1 MSGHRLGRGTE
12 ADEKEFK
19 DRGLPPS
26 WQPWNPWHHI
36 TFAYWALTFDY
47 SKLDLTKKYASKPL
61 QSHFWQIKTIEL
73 VVRFTLYESCLTLSF
88 ASV

>member
-1 MSGHRLGRGTE
+1 MTGHRLGRGSD
-12 ADEKEFK
+12 ADDKEFR

-47 SKLDLTKKYASKPL
+47 SKLDLTKKYVSKASESQTR
-61 QSHFWQIKTIEL
+61 QSQTIEL
-73 VVRFTLYESCLTLSF
+73 DERFSLCE
-88 ASV
+88 